1 MSQLVQLVLQ
11 AFSRITP
18 RGKRIAI
25 LYCLGLIALSGLDGI
40 ALILLTRLLQ
50 GGVQTSIAYPEING
64 TAGSILLFV
73 ILLFI
78 LKSTLAT
85 LVSRVAMR
93 AFGDEEVEVGKRN
106 YFKLSK
112 LSWEIKQNLNQS
124 DYFSMIDRGPTT
136 LVQGIVLTV
145 ATLIAELA
153 SGLLL
158 LLVVFFMQPVTA
170 ISAFVYFVLVALL
183 QHRILS
189 VSVQRAGSELSRTIS
204 LTYELLADSHALAK
218 LLEVMPSRSF
228 EIELNRL
235 RTKLARSRTNLQ
247 FLTAL
252 PRYFMES
259 ILALGFL
266 VIGGVAYF
274 VSGES
279 SVGSSLVL
287 FSAAGFRLLPSINRV
302 QTLILSLFG
311 SAAQAREALRIDLL
325 TSEPE
330 NLKGSSSYTDES
342 LGEPGIAVRIV
353 DLCYKYPKSESFAIS
368 NISLD
373 LRFGLQ
379 YAIVGRSGAGKT
391 TLVDLILG
399 LLEPTSGKILQNH
412 SVNTLS
418 RAYVPQD
425 SFFAGTTLE
434 GNVGLEWD
442 GDFLDNDRVSDS
454 LRRAQIFDLKKTR
467 NSFEDTYESTLLEAR
482 INLSGG
488 QRQRLGIARA
498 FYRNPN
504 FIVFD
509 EATSSLDAQT
519 EFEIME
525 AINELRLVATTV
537 IVAHRLTTIQKVD
550 QVIFVDNGNIV
561 GIGTFNE
568 LRETFPEFAKQV
580 ELFTLTD

>member
-1 MSQLVQLVLQ
+1 
-11 AFSRITP
+11 
-18 RGKRIAI
+18 
-25 LYCLGLIALSGLDGI
+25 
-40 ALILLTRLLQ
+40 
-50 GGVQTSIAYPEING
+50 
-64 TAGSILLFV
+64 
-73 ILLFI
+73 
-78 LKSTLAT
+78 
-85 LVSRVAMR
+85 
-93 AFGDEEVEVGKRN
+93 
-106 YFKLSK
+106 
-112 LSWEIKQNLNQS
+112 
-124 DYFSMIDRGPTT
+124 
-136 LVQGIVLTV
+136 
-145 ATLIAELA
+145 
-153 SGLLL
+153 
-158 LLVVFFMQPVTA
+158 
-170 ISAFVYFVLVALL
+170 
-183 QHRILS
+183 
-189 VSVQRAGSELSRTIS
+189 
-204 LTYELLADSHALAK
+204 
-218 LLEVMPSRSF
+218 
-228 EIELNRL
+228 
-235 RTKLARSRTNLQ
+235 
-247 FLTAL
+247 
-252 PRYFMES
+252 MES

>member
-170 ISAFVYFVLVALL
+170 ISAFVYFALVALL

-467 NSFEDTYESTLLEAR
+467 NSFEDTYESTLLETR

-550 QVIFVDNGNIV
+550 QVIFLDNGNIV

>member
-1 MSQLVQLVLQ
+1 
-11 AFSRITP
+11 
-18 RGKRIAI
+18 
-25 LYCLGLIALSGLDGI
+25 
-40 ALILLTRLLQ
+40 LQ